1 MPERQQTEGDFGYR
15 PVKPQQQIT
24 DTYSQPTLPKPDL
37 SVLEGIGQLS
47 KTAFEVMDFQVKQ
60 EKFQRKAG
68 EELGKS
74 QPDFKIGKGT
84 TEAAMIGFQEG
95 RGSALGS
102 QFQNDVEASWKVR
115 VEDNPNLL
123 GDETTYQIFHDGYM
137 NEFINHHQIEGLAMP
152 KFLEGQDAYRTKKS
166 ADHAVASLKYKR
178 KVFLEDS
185 KQVVGTN
192 ILSMSNFGNQ
202 VNKLSAEELFD
213 LTADFITGDETG
225 LEQKSTLD
233 EAREAGALPELTKIE
248 QLAHTPQSKYSYA
261 DILKRRDKLK
271 MDFVQEKIAP
281 IQAMLERANESG
293 MATLQEVEGYII
305 EDFMNELKSGENP
318 DLAKAA
324 LLSLT
329 TGTASFANRPA
340 VRAAW
345 LENQEEIELN
355 IFNRAVDE
363 EMRMDWFSA
372 TEIVQPQWSD
382 KKWNEIYD
390 DFESVPVESERI
402 ALRQKLLTNWD
413 RSKKARA
420 SLTDDNG
427 RAKSMARKMM
437 VAEGNQYTF
446 EDIVAASGLPAAE
459 LHRLTE
465 AQVLGAQNINDKK
478 IVSIEN
484 GGGGLDTPEAAQS
497 LMEFIGNKSHTQGAK
512 FNRIEALM
520 DIGANS
526 IRTTKPNMTE
536 VRRGFEL
543 YRAMKN
549 VGVEGYFTLKA
560 ETKEVFEDLITAVQD
575 NKDKGFSQLVN
586 EFYYTG
592 VGEVAKVTGLDTD
605 DIIDEFQEFD
615 DGRGILVWSWLND
628 NDIAPTKRT
637 LQLFGDMMQ
646 AEMDRGAT
654 KSAAADIVRARW
666 EANGISVV
674 GDNESERLFQA
685 HGDFSRDT
693 WEELDDYVND
703 TMFELQEQSDSDLD
717 DFRTQAREAANKK
730 TKIGQT
736 KNLKGETV
744 DVFQTPKEEWESR
757 YMEQFDIRMGQSGGV
772 FGAQGDN
779 MTREM
784 SSSERLQ
791 MNQAWEKKIEQD
803 ARELY
808 RESKVDGN
816 NPEGYY
822 PLDSQNLMFD
832 DNSYHA
838 NTVLETVGGWI
849 EDAVT
854 PEDNL
859 IGIAT
864 RINLDGQ
871 PTYYLAQWT
880 KHVDGEWYP
889 VPLPDRVLE
898 MTGFGKYADDGT
910 TVYRNHFTSS
920 ELLNS
925 SWGSSFNHAKIEA
938 NRRARQRGIGAREES
953 DGSFPE
959 TYFADPLRITMN

>member
-1 MPERQQTEGDFGYR
+1 
-15 PVKPQQQIT
+15 KPQQQIT

-37 SVLEGIGQLS
+37 SVLEGIGKLS
-47 KTAFEVMDFQVKQ
+47 DTAFKVMDFQQKQ

-102 QFQNDVEASWKVR
+102 QFQNDVEASWKVA
-115 VEDNPNLL
+115 VEDNQRLL
-123 GDETTYQIFHDGYM
+123 GDETAYQLFHDGYM
-137 NEFINHHQIEGLAMP
+137 NDFINQHQIEGLAMP

-192 ILSMSNFGNQ
+192 ILSINNFGNQ
-202 VNKLSAEELFD
+202 VNKLSTEDLFD

-233 EAREAGALPELTKIE
+233 EAREAGALPKLTKIE
-248 QLAHTPQSKYSYA
+248 QLVHTPQSKYSYV
-261 DILKRRDKLK
+261 DIVKRRNKLK

-318 DLAKAA
+318 DLAEAA

-329 TGTASFANRPA
+329 TGTASFASRPA

-355 IFNRAVDE
+355 RFNRAVDE

-372 TEIVQPQWSD
+372 TQLVQPQWSD
-382 KKWNEIYD
+382 AKWQAIYD

-402 ALRQKLLTNWD
+402 ALRQKLLANWE

-427 RAKSMARKMM
+427 RAKSIAKGMM
-437 VAEGNQYTF
+437 TTDDNRYTF
-446 EDIVAASGLPAAE
+446 EDILEASGLPAAE

-465 AQVLGAQNINDKK
+465 AQVLGAMDVNMVDITD
-478 IVSIEN
+478 
-484 GGGGLDTPEAAQS
+484 GGGGLETPEAAQK
-497 LMEFIGNKSHTQGAK
+497 LMEYIGNKSHTQGAK
-512 FNRIEALM
+512 YNRIEALM

-526 IRTTKPNMTE
+526 IRTTKPNMIE

-560 ETKEVFEDLITAVQD
+560 ETKEVFEDLIKSVQD
-575 NKDKGFSQLVN
+575 NKDKGFSQIVS

-615 DGRGILVWSWLND
+615 DGRGILVFSWFND

-654 KSAAADIVRARW
+654 KKAAADIVRARW
-666 EANGISVV
+666 EKNGISVV
-674 GDNESERLFQA
+674 GEWESKRLFQA
-685 HGDFSRDT
+685 HGDFDRDT
-693 WEELDDYVND
+693 WEELDDYVYD

-717 DFRTQAREAANKK
+717 AFRTQAREAANKK
-730 TKIGQT
+730 IKIGQA

-779 MTREM
+779 MTHSM
-784 SSSERLQ
+784 SSSEILQ
-791 MNQAWEKKIEQD
+791 MEQAWKKKIEQD

-816 NPEGYY
+816 NPDGYY

-832 DNSYHA
+832 DASYHA
-838 NTVLETVGGWI
+838 NTNLEIVGGHI
-849 EDAVT
+849 EDFFT
-854 PEDNL
+854 GREDNL

-938 NRRARQRGIGAREES
+938 NRRARLTTEEKIQANIAS
-953 DGSFPE
+953 NIP
-959 TYFADPLRITMN
+959 TITPTFSEAVDKALKDTK